1 MEEQRKR
8 IHSRYVKFGMAIFF
22 AGAGI
27 LLCYYLLYNTLE
39 VKRFF
44 RDINGILTPFYLGII
59 MAYLLCPI
67 YNNVLRIVYNWNRG
81 RFRTYLRDYRF
92 ARVVATVV
100 SFIVLIVVLVGFFML
115 IIPELL
121 NSMVGLVSDIPV
133 YVENAIEWIEKTVVE
148 NPELAALLEGRLED
162 AAQSVFEWGQENV
175 IPGAEALL
183 TKISIGIVGT
193 FGVMID
199 FLVSLIICIYVL
211 NSKEIFMAQAKKFIL
226 AVFSRKRAAE
236 IMEFGE
242 LCNSTFGGFITGKI
256 IDSIII
262 GIICFVAMTVL
273 KLPLPVLIS
282 VVVGITNII
291 PFFGPFIGAV
301 PSIILLLFI
310 EPWAAVKFAV
320 MILVLQQLDGNVIG
334 PKILGKTTRLASFWV
349 MFAIIVGGGLF
360 GFAGMIL
367 GVPTMAILYT
377 YTARFINRRLESKN
391 LNNRTEIYE
400 NFEKYKINKEDI
412 FGKDSCRPIR
422 KDKKGDEGGGH

>member
-1 MEEQRKR
+1 
-8 IHSRYVKFGMAIFF
+8 
-22 AGAGI
+22 
-27 LLCYYLLYNTLE
+27 
-39 VKRFF
+39 
-44 RDINGILTPFYLGII
+44 
-59 MAYLLCPI
+59 
-67 YNNVLRIVYNWNRG
+67 
-81 RFRTYLRDYRF
+81 
-92 ARVVATVV
+92 
-100 SFIVLIVVLVGFFML
+100 
-115 IIPELL
+115 
-121 NSMVGLVSDIPV
+121 
-133 YVENAIEWIEKTVVE
+133 
-148 NPELAALLEGRLED
+148 
-162 AAQSVFEWGQENV
+162 
-175 IPGAEALL
+175 
-183 TKISIGIVGT
+183 
-193 FGVMID
+193 
-199 FLVSLIICIYVL
+199 
-211 NSKEIFMAQAKKFIL
+211 
-226 AVFSRKRAAE
+226 
-236 IMEFGE
+236 
-242 LCNSTFGGFITGKI
+242 
-256 IDSIII
+256 
-262 GIICFVAMTVL
+262 MTVL

-422 KDKKGDEGGGH
+422 KDKKGDEGSGH